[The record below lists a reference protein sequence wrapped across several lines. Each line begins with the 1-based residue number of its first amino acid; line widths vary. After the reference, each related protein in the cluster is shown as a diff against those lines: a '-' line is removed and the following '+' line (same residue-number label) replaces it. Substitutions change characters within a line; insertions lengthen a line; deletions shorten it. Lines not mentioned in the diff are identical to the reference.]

1 MIGKQ
6 TILIKGDKMQ
16 YKKYIKVSKQGG
28 TSITIPKQICE
39 MFEIVPGEYLELIVN
54 FDEDIKQ
61 IKLRKI
67 NNN

>member
-1 MIGKQ
+1 
-6 TILIKGDKMQ
+6 MQ